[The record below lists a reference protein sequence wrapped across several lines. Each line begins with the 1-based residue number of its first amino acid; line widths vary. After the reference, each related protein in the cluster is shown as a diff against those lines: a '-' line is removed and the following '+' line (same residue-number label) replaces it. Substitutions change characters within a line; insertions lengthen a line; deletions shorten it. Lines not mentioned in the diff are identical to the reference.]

1 MIKAKLFLL
10 NIFFLSAQKEKLGI
24 IEKLNSQIE
33 EYREQLANQDKEM
46 KSLISDL
53 ENQKQLS
60 SKSPSATIK
69 SMVDKLKKQLS
80 EKEEQQR
87 VLNQALVDLKSDM
100 VSLAKANLT
109 SLSEDQTNDKKL
121 QSIIEKSSAEYQ
133 DKLYS
138 LSEELNKH
146 KKELKEK
153 VKMNEELLLE
163 LDHVKS
169 QLSNSFFKVRN
180 KYLEFICFLI
190 LKSKKTINLRSWLMK
205 TKNF

>member
-1 MIKAKLFLL
+1 M
-10 NIFFLSAQKEKLGI
+10 GI

-190 LKSKKTINLRSWLMK
+190 LKCKKTINLRSWLMK